1 LKNGEFELRI
11 PYSDPR
17 ELIMDILKYGPEV
30 EVLRPKKLRDAV
42 AVRLNEAAVQYKK

>member
-17 ELIMDILKYGPEV
+17 ELIMDILKSGPEV
-30 EVLRPKKLRDAV
+30 EVLRPKKLRDVV
-42 AVRLNEAAVQYKK
+42 AERLKVAAGQYRK